1 MRLVYSGRIVIS
13 QNNYGNLDAGVK
25 IDVCGRF
32 RPTGG
37 TTSEV
42 VLRPA
47 SDVRSREKVIGD
59 SFATPFFFPREC
71 SEVEF
76 WVFI

>member
-47 SDVRSREKVIGD
+47 SDVRSREKVIG
-59 SFATPFFFPREC
+59 AVLPHPFFFPENAAR
-71 SEVEF
+71 
-76 WVFI
+76 